1 MFGAPAWWCFFE
13 RWLSIGSMPDD
24 SHHGEG
30 EHDEGD
36 MAVPAMPGA
45 GLVMIEAE
53 FILGSLKT
61 ILNSPTMTFHR
72 DQLCH
77 RRALG
82 TPSGEAGQIT
92 TGDVATDQEAS
103 CPFPGAGVVVLAGL
117 EIGQFDVGPVVQT
130 RPLGSFTGRQ
140 ASPNGLGKALRNR
153 GGGAADKLRL
163 APGMEHM
170 IGGNAQNIAFAGIAK
185 QRFDHSGARR
195 NIAGGDLAFFS
206 TWCPKGTPMAKLV
219 AVEGH
224 RWAIEAP

>member
-82 TPSGEAGQIT
+82 TPSGEEGQIT

-117 EIGQFDVGPVVQT
+117 EIGQVDVGPVCRRGPLVPSPDDRRRQT
-130 RPLGSFTGRQ
+130 VLGRLCAIVAAVPLT
-140 ASPNGLGKALRNR
+140 NCGLPR
-153 GGGAADKLRL
+153 
-163 APGMEHM
+163 MEHM
-170 IGGNAQNIAFAGIAK
+170 IGGNAQN
-185 QRFDHSGARR
+185 
-195 NIAGGDLAFFS
+195 
-206 TWCPKGTPMAKLV
+206 
-219 AVEGH
+219 
-224 RWAIEAP
+224 

>member
-1 MFGAPAWWCFFE
+1 
-13 RWLSIGSMPDD
+13 
-24 SHHGEG
+24 
-30 EHDEGD
+30 

-61 ILNSPTMTFHR
+61 ILNSPAMTFHR

-82 TPSGEAGQIT
+82 TPSGEEGQIT
-92 TGDVATDQEAS
+92 IGDVAADQEAS
-103 CPFPGAGVVVLAGL
+103 CPFPGKCVVVLAGL

-140 ASPNGLGKALRNR
+140 ASPSGLGKALRNR

-170 IGGNAQNIAFAGIAK
+170 IGGNAQNIALAGIANSVSIIPVPYTVSVATK
-185 QRFDHSGARR
+185 ENGTFAAIARVIMR
-195 NIAGGDLAFFS
+195 
-206 TWCPKGTPMAKLV
+206 
-219 AVEGH
+219 
-224 RWAIEAP
+224 RAI